1 MNETNVFK
9 KYKAYQTVDQS
20 LVWFSMHIQL
30 LTILYIIFKICIY
43 LYLSPKSKAHVSVNG
58 RCLYLCG
65 VCVCARVCCLSLK

>member
-30 LTILYIIFKICIY
+30 LTILYI
-43 LYLSPKSKAHVSVNG
+43 LYLKYA
-58 RCLYLCG
+58 YIYI
-65 VCVCARVCCLSLK
+65 